1 MDEPQP
7 SVSMTVTVLIAG
19 AVSSLFLGLSLLFF
33 LNSYGAGV
41 GIMIGAWAFL
51 IAAPLAFS
59 GIVRFG
65 PRLTRRHN
73 GDRRLC

>member
-19 AVSSLFLGLSLLFF
+19 AVSSLFLGISLLFF
-33 LNSYGAGV
+33 VNAYGAGV

-51 IAAPLAFS
+51 IAAPVSFS
-59 GIVRFG
+59 GIVRFW
-65 PRLTRRHN
+65 PRLTRRHKC
-73 GDRRLC
+73 DRGLC